1 MPIDVSIS
9 PPRMPLDQLIPYLTH
24 HAHASGLAPLTF
36 RSSSH
41 FHWHYPSR
49 TVYYDPH
56 DAQASAYLLHE
67 YGHALLGHRG
77 YAHDV
82 QLVAMERAA
91 WSTGCR
97 VGAGWQLTVDDDLIE
112 SSLDTYRDWL
122 HARSRCPHCNATG
135 LQRSDGTYTCLACF
149 THWHAN
155 SATTC
160 QLRRYV
166 VKSTII

>member
-1 MPIDVSIS
+1 MPIDVAIS
-9 PPRMPLDQLIPYLTH
+9 PPPMPLDQLISHLTQ
-24 HAHASGLAPLTF
+24 HARTSGIAPLTF
-36 RSSSH
+36 RPGGH
-41 FHWHYPSR
+41 FHWHHPSR

-56 DAQASAYLLHE
+56 DAEAPAYLLHE
-67 YGHALLGHRG
+67 YGHALLGHCG

-97 VGAGWQLTVDDDLIE
+97 VGAGWQL
-112 SSLDTYRDWL
+112 L

-149 THWHAN
+149 THWRAN

-166 VKSTII
+166 VKNTMI

>member
-1 MPIDVSIS
+1 M
-9 PPRMPLDQLIPYLTH
+9 RRALRHLL
-24 HAHASGLAPLTF
+24 F
-36 RSSSH
+36 
-41 FHWHYPSR
+41 
-49 TVYYDPH
+49 
-56 DAQASAYLLHE
+56 AQAAIFIGTTQAARFIMIRTMPRPLPTSSTSMAMPS
-67 YGHALLGHRG
+67 LGTAANAR
-77 YAHDV
+77 DV

-91 WSTGCR
+91 WNAGCR
-97 VGAGWQLTVDDDLIE
+97 VGTGWQVTVDDELIE

-149 THWHAN
+149 THWRAN

-166 VKSTII
+166 VKNTMI